1 LVIAP
6 PQEITSSDP
15 ESIVLL
21 FGWYRSSEKPKG
33 VRVIQVNIVSVS
45 ADAISGQPVVL
56 LRPLDDDGVD
66 GGARMLPIW
75 IGHPEATA
83 ILLAVQGASFPRPMT
98 HDLMTNIIEAA
109 GFAISRVEVTRLN
122 GGTYYASI
130 IMRGEDRELV
140 IDARPSDS
148 IALAVRVGCPIFVA
162 EEVLDEAAVV
172 VEDVDEEQEVEAFR
186 DFLEHVDPSDFTS

>member
-1 LVIAP
+1 M
-6 PQEITSSDP
+6 
-15 ESIVLL
+15 
-21 FGWYRSSEKPKG
+21 
-33 VRVIQVNIVSVS
+33 IQVNIVSVS